1 MGLIMKNGIQYPGV
15 GSGEGSGLEI
25 SQLDDVKITTPLAD
39 KESLVYNKGIGKWE
53 NKKISNESSLPY
65 NLILSEKWDNN
76 ISGGASENTVWTSK
90 IFLTKGTYS
99 IYDYVSWNSSK
110 RIWYRYYFREMSDD
124 FEGYFHGS
132 QDHSQTNVT
141 TDSQGWAT
149 FTTNEQFTIIKGTAK
164 IQLVFWGDAGQ
175 ANSGG
180 GTVSL
185 YKIDGLNNSSGIT
198 ELPIASAET
207 LGGIKVGENLTITED
222 GTLNAKASG
231 TSVLSPGAVLYD
243 IKEKVIGKWINGKPL
258 YQKVIPFTTTLQN
271 NVWIETPELID
282 DKERIIQTFII
293 SNLLYMPIMGNA
305 DRDGSNYVRIWS
317 MRSTICDITHVI
329 IQYTKTTDEE
339 NSFNI
344 RMVENINLEQNID
357 FSNIYSTD
365 ERIVGSWINGKPIY
379 QRVINLSETIV
390 LQSSVWTNVFMIENM
405 EKIIDIECIRG
416 NELNDGRLRWNCLN
430 NYICGAAEEDNFTIN
445 SCTIIIQ
452 YTKTTD
458 EENSFTPDMI
468 IDHENITDAEI
479 ADAAAA
485 DKI

>member
-39 KESLVYNKGIGKWE
+39 KESLVYNKEIGKWE

-65 NLILSEKWDNN
+65 NLIVSEKWDNN

-180 GTVSL
+180 GVVSL
-185 YKIDGLNNSSGIT
+185 YKIDSLNNSSGIT

-207 LGGIKVGENLTITED
+207 LGGIKVGENLEITKD
-222 GTLNAKASG
+222 GTLNAKISSG
-231 TSVLSPGAVLYD
+231 SHNYSTE
-243 IKEKVIGKWINGKPL
+243 EKVVGKWIDGKPL
-258 YQKVIPFTTTLQN
+258 YEFTYYN
-271 NVWIETPELID
+271 ETPVVSSTYNDFVSTGVTLNNID
-282 DKERIIQTFII
+282 NII
-293 SNLLYMPIMGNA
+293 
-305 DRDGSNYVRIWS
+305 
-317 MRSTICDITHVI
+317 
-329 IQYTKTTDEE
+329 
-339 NSFNI
+339 
-344 RMVENINLEQNID
+344 NINATVIRDIGDGKLCYPIAYESDNYKLIVRPYAIGNSNDYDIKYCAYFSSNSIKNI
-357 FSNIYSTD
+357 
-365 ERIVGSWINGKPIY
+365 V
-379 QRVINLSETIV
+379 
-390 LQSSVWTNVFMIENM
+390 
-405 EKIIDIECIRG
+405 
-416 NELNDGRLRWNCLN
+416 
-430 NYICGAAEEDNFTIN
+430 
-445 SCTIIIQ
+445 IIIQ

-458 EENSFTPDMI
+458 
-468 IDHENITDAEI
+468 
-479 ADAAAA
+479 
-485 DKI
+485 

>member
-39 KESLVYNKGIGKWE
+39 KESLVYNKEIGKWE

-65 NLILSEKWDNN
+65 NLIVSEKWDNN

-141 TDSQGWAT
+141 TDNQGWAT
-149 FTTNEQFTIIKGTAK
+149 FTTNEQFTITKGTAK

-180 GTVSL
+180 GVVSL

-207 LGGIKVGENLTITED
+207 LGGIKVGKNLSITED

-231 TSVLSPGAVLYD
+231 GSHNYSTEERVVGT
-243 IKEKVIGKWINGKPL
+243 WIDGKPL
-258 YQKVIPFTTTLQN
+258 YEKVITFSLTGSGNLSYPHNIENLHEIHFISMLHGNNENGIKTCRTYVPWYNEASIYLDEITTTDILVYHN
-271 NVWIETPELID
+271 SNRTEFYE
-282 DKERIIQTFII
+282 FI
-293 SNLLYMPIMGNA
+293 L
-305 DRDGSNYVRIWS
+305 R
-317 MRSTICDITHVI
+317 
-329 IQYTKTTDEE
+329 YTKTTD
-339 NSFNI
+339 
-344 RMVENINLEQNID
+344 
-357 FSNIYSTD
+357 
-365 ERIVGSWINGKPIY
+365 
-379 QRVINLSETIV
+379 
-390 LQSSVWTNVFMIENM
+390 
-405 EKIIDIECIRG
+405 
-416 NELNDGRLRWNCLN
+416 
-430 NYICGAAEEDNFTIN
+430 
-445 SCTIIIQ
+445 
-452 YTKTTD
+452 
-458 EENSFTPDMI
+458 
-468 IDHENITDAEI
+468 
-479 ADAAAA
+479 
-485 DKI
+485 

>member
-39 KESLVYNKGIGKWE
+39 KESLVYNKEIGKWE

-65 NLILSEKWDNN
+65 NLIVSEKWDNN

-180 GTVSL
+180 GVVSL
-185 YKIDGLNNSSGIT
+185 YKTDGLNNSSGIT

-207 LGGIKVGENLTITED
+207 LGGIKVGKNLSIAED
-222 GTLNAKASG
+222 GTLNAEASG
-231 TSVLSPGAVLYD
+231 GSHNYSTEEQIV
-243 IKEKVIGKWINGKPL
+243 GKWVDGKPIYEITYYNENPTVSSTYNDFVSTGVTLNNIDNIININGT
-258 YQKVIPFTTTLQN
+258 VIRDIGDGKLCYPIVYEDN
-271 NVWIETPELID
+271 NYKLIVRPHDINNSGNYNIEYCAYFSSNSIKNLI
-282 DKERIIQTFII
+282 
-293 SNLLYMPIMGNA
+293 
-305 DRDGSNYVRIWS
+305 
-317 MRSTICDITHVI
+317 ITV
-329 IQYTKTTDEE
+329 QYTKTTD
-339 NSFNI
+339 
-344 RMVENINLEQNID
+344 
-357 FSNIYSTD
+357 
-365 ERIVGSWINGKPIY
+365 
-379 QRVINLSETIV
+379 
-390 LQSSVWTNVFMIENM
+390 
-405 EKIIDIECIRG
+405 
-416 NELNDGRLRWNCLN
+416 
-430 NYICGAAEEDNFTIN
+430 
-445 SCTIIIQ
+445 
-452 YTKTTD
+452 
-458 EENSFTPDMI
+458 
-468 IDHENITDAEI
+468 
-479 ADAAAA
+479 
-485 DKI
+485 